1 MRRGNSCDLRLFKII
16 CTDETIEK
24 ISDLF
29 GAAGSNVWFEKEAAE
44 LLPEAFTCPHCGGKT
59 GFTESAGR
67 TLVSCV
73 KRGDMTLVCVTL
85 GAPDD
90 WNDHIKLYD
99 FGFENYKEISFL
111 HDDFS
116 LDIPIISAEESVYS
130 IAPEEDICIFT
141 EADAIVKAR
150 FELPRLVFAG
160 GIEGEKAG
168 VIKVFVNGK
177 LAEEENLVY
186 TDNVKRDLDQKLSL
200 WERIGSMF
208 GRISKPYYI
217 KG

>member
-1 MRRGNSCDLRLFKII
+1 MQKMRSNKLHIILF
-16 CTDETIEK
+16 
-24 ISDLF
+24 
-29 GAAGSNVWFEKEAAE
+29 
-44 LLPEAFTCPHCGGKT
+44 LLPALILF
-59 GFTESAGR
+59 
-67 TLVSCV
+67 
-73 KRGDMTLVCVTL
+73 L
-85 GAPDD
+85 GILIAPIIMSGYYSFFD
-90 WNDHIKLYD
+90 WNGFGDKL
-99 FGFENYKEISFL
+99 FIGFENYKEISFL

-130 IAPEEDICIFT
+130 IAPEEDIFIFT

-186 TDNVKRDLDQKLSL
+186 TDNVNRDLSQKLSL
-200 WERIGSMF
+200 FERIEHLIN
-208 GRISKPYYI
+208 RVIKPYYI
-217 KG
+217 NG